1 MALVNKPSL
10 TAWEF
15 RLALTARTYWFR
27 HEQGKHM
34 YLCDS
39 KATERINEFS
49 YIRLLLHYFITPEAD
64 ASRDEALPTRLHRD
78 LRRSCKRKIDKRLP
92 KH

>member
-1 MALVNKPSL
+1 
-10 TAWEF
+10 
-15 RLALTARTYWFR
+15 
-27 HEQGKHM
+27 M

-64 ASRDEALPTRLHRD
+64 ASRYDALPTSFIATCAAPARER
-78 LRRSCKRKIDKRLP
+78 IDKRLP

>member
-1 MALVNKPSL
+1 
-10 TAWEF
+10 
-15 RLALTARTYWFR
+15 
-27 HEQGKHM
+27 M

-64 ASRDEALPTRLHRD
+64 ATER
-78 LRRSCKRKIDKRLP
+78 IDKRLP